1 MIIVLCI
8 KNSAYIEIFQ
18 LKAPSFINYT
28 LRWIK
33 LALFRLYV
41 VSIATAK
48 HFCIRWSTLF
58 CNFGRNYILNGFI
71 GLINP
76 LHLKNNLEICS
87 EMANQISYYSLNA
100 IRFFKNKISWTE
112 AKAASFEISDK
123 FERLNSFLFHQHG
136 LIDTCTRNT
145 IKW

>member
-18 LKAPSFINYT
+18 LKAPSFINYSS
-28 LRWIK
+28 RWIK
-33 LALFRLYV
+33 WALFRLYV

-48 HFCIRWSTLF
+48 HFCVRWSTLF
-58 CNFGRNYILNGFI
+58 CNFCRNCILNG
-71 GLINP
+71 LINS

-87 EMANQISYYSLNA
+87 EIANQISYYSLNA
-100 IRFFKNKISWTE
+100 IRLLELNFPDGSE
-112 AKAASFEISDK
+112 SGSISDK
-123 FERLNSFLFHQHG
+123 FERFNSFLFHQHG